1 MERRRLEIERQK
13 LPELNTEDPREIVN
27 SLCNQF
33 LADITGNAYFNMTHL
48 DLFNSFQ
55 KRFRKLKGDL
65 VTTKKA
71 FSREQPSQGAVVHS
85 NDKENGESHGI
96 YQIYSIY
103 LSVDDNCV
111 SKCCGLNEMTQLLDQ
126 LHGPALP
133 AYIPSEAVTYLMKDI
148 IFKWSP
154 ICLEFFEGAK
164 EDAKELVSKL
174 CKLHFSN
181 VQSMGLSPAVRF
193 VSSII

>member
-1 MERRRLEIERQK
+1 MEKERQK

-27 SLCNQF
+27 SLCNRF
-33 LADITGNAYFNMTHL
+33 LADVAGNAYFHMTHL

-65 VTTKKA
+65 VTTKQILP
-71 FSREQPSQGAVVHS
+71 RECCQPSQGAVVHS
-85 NDKENGESHGI
+85 NDKENFESQGI
-96 YQIYSIY
+96 YQIYSIH
-103 LSVDDNCV
+103 LSVDDSCI
-111 SKCCGLNEMTQLLDQ
+111 SKYSQLNEVRQLLKQ
-126 LHGPALP
+126 MHGPALP
-133 AYIPSEAVTYLMKDI
+133 AYIPPEAVTYLMKAI
-148 IFKWSP
+148 IFEWSP

-174 CKLHFSN
+174 CKLHFSS
-181 VQSMGLSPAVRF
+181 VQSMGLSAAVRF